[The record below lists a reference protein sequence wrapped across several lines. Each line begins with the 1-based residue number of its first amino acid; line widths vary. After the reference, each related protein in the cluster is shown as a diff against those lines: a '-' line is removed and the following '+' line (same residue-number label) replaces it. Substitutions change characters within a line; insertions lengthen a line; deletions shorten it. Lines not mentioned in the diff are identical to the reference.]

1 MAKSFPNKGKQKNGD
16 SFNFYEDDSVIVATV
31 ADGVGGNVCDWKC
44 SAQACEDLL
53 YYFLHEYRHLGVKE
67 GIAHSLR
74 KTYAKIYFTKGEC
87 EGMLT
92 TLISIII
99 DKETNNYFYFGVGDS
114 LILKFEDD
122 RIEELTPECEFRI
135 QPDLLLSMVREGGQ
149 LQKDTSFAL
158 MSDGIYANRK
168 SYKRELELVIQSAE
182 WETKFDELMY
192 LNQLTQSDDMTLMLL
207 KNEQQV

>member
-1 MAKSFPNKGKQKNGD
+1 MMRHIAKSFPNKGKEKNGD
-16 SFNFYEDDSVIVATV
+16 SFNFYEDDSIIVATV

-53 YYFLHEYRHLGVKE
+53 YYFLHEYRYLGVKE

-74 KTYAKIYFTKGEC
+74 KTYARIYFTKGEC

-99 DKETNNYFYFGVGDS
+99 DKTTNNYFYFGVGDS
-114 LILKFEDD
+114 LILKFENDM
-122 RIEELTPECEFRI
+122 IEELTVECEFRI
-135 QPDLLLSMVREGGQ
+135 RPDLLLSMVREGGQ

-168 SYKRELELVIQSAE
+168 SYKRELELVIQSDD
-182 WETKFDELMY
+182 WETKFDEIMY

-207 KNEQQV
+207 KK